1 MIEETFI
8 HSEPRDHLARGWLHK
23 VMSAL
28 NKPAYWPTWQAVL
41 LALLLCLA
49 GGLIW
54 YFPQRSW
61 QTAVTAGAVLGLFFL
76 GDIFMLSLLPPR
88 RISFCT
94 WKAQFLA
101 LALPRTAAAAA
112 VGFLAIW
119 LPIDWDWGLLITV
132 QLAATGLLF
141 YGAHVEPA
149 RLRLTKLDISSADM
163 PPDAEPIRLLHITD
177 LHIERLS
184 RREDDILAYL
194 KQTRPDLILIT
205 GDYLNLSFNR
215 DPEAYRQAA
224 ELLSQLAAPQGVYAV
239 LGTPTVDLW
248 ETITPLFVD
257 LPLTLLRDECYEI
270 CWPDG
275 RRLTLLGLDCT
286 HDIDFDAQRLQALAE
301 AAPPSAPTALLYHSP
316 ELMPQAAERGI
327 DLFLCGHTHGGQVRL
342 PGIGPLL
349 TSSHLGRQYVMGH
362 YQSGKTN
369 LYVSTGVGL
378 EGLSAP
384 RVRFLAPP
392 EITLVTIWP
401 SAL

>member
-8 HSEPRDHLARGWLHK
+8 HSEPRDRLARGRLHK

-28 NKPAYWPTWQAVL
+28 NKPAYWPAWQAVL
-41 LALLLCLA
+41 LALFLCLA
-49 GGLIW
+49 GGVIW
-54 YFPQRSW
+54 YFPQQSW
-61 QTAVTAGAVLGLFFL
+61 QTAVTAAAVLGLFFL
-76 GDIFMLSLLPPR
+76 GDIVILSLLPLR
-88 RISFCT
+88 RISFCS

-119 LPIDWDWGLLITV
+119 LPMNWAWVLLIAV
-132 QLAATGLLF
+132 QLAAAGLLF

-149 RLRLTKLDISSADM
+149 RLRLTKLDIFSEHL
-163 PPDAEPIRLLHITD
+163 PLGAEPIRLLHISD

-184 RREDDILAYL
+184 RREDDVLAYL
-194 KQTRPDLILIT
+194 DQTQPDLILIT

-215 DPEAYRQAA
+215 DPEAYRQAG
-224 ELLSQLAAPQGVYAV
+224 EFLSQLASPQGVYAV
-239 LGTPTVDLW
+239 LGTPTVDLC
-248 ETITPLFVD
+248 EAIAPLFVD
-257 LPLTLLRDECYEI
+257 LPLTLLRDEWYEV
-270 CWPDG
+270 CWSDG

-286 HDIDFDAQRLQALAE
+286 HDIDLDARRLQTLVKS
-301 AAPPSAPTALLYHSP
+301 APPSAPKLLLYHSP
-316 ELMPQAAERGI
+316 ELMPGAAELDI

-342 PGIGPLL
+342 PVIGPLL
-349 TSSHLGRQYVMGH
+349 TSSHLGRKYVMGH
-362 YQSGKTN
+362 YRSGKTD

-392 EITLVTIWP
+392 EITLVTIRP